1 MKMNKNWL
9 DQKWGAYTIATCSAV
24 VLYLALSHLNLFA
37 KGIHA
42 IYGFVSPV
50 FIGVV
55 IAYVFDP
62 LVVFIHKLFFAKMK
76 SERLARDLS
85 VLITIVFVILMF
97 VVLLAGLIP
106 QMANS
111 MVVLYN
117 NLGTYAASIQG
128 FLQAAGKGSNLIDI
142 SSITSF
148 FENMINNLTKS
159 IPNNMDE
166 IINTSF
172 SIGKNAFDLII
183 GFIMAIYF
191 LIDKKGMLSGIS
203 RLLKAIL
210 PEKRYRESADF
221 FHRCNRI
228 LIRFIICDLLDG
240 LIIGVANGI
249 FMTVMGM
256 PYVILTSVVV
266 GVTNLAPTFGPI
278 VGGVIGGFIL
288 VLVNPWYALWFI
300 IFTII
305 LQTCDGYV
313 IKPKLF
319 GDSLGVPAVWILISI
334 IVGGRI
340 FGVAGVLLAIPF
352 AAIFDYVFREIIWVR
367 INRKKSEESVKGEV

>member
-62 LVVFIHKLFFAKMK
+62 LVVFIHKHFFAKMK

-142 SSITSF
+142 SRITSF

-183 GFIMAIYF
+183 GFILAIYF

-203 RLLKAIL
+203 REA
-210 PEKRYRESADF
+210 
-221 FHRCNRI
+221 
-228 LIRFIICDLLDG
+228 LI
-240 LIIGVANGI
+240 N
-249 FMTVMGM
+249 
-256 PYVILTSVVV
+256 
-266 GVTNLAPTFGPI
+266 
-278 VGGVIGGFIL
+278 
-288 VLVNPWYALWFI
+288 
-300 IFTII
+300 
-305 LQTCDGYV
+305 
-313 IKPKLF
+313 
-319 GDSLGVPAVWILISI
+319 
-334 IVGGRI
+334 
-340 FGVAGVLLAIPF
+340 
-352 AAIFDYVFREIIWVR
+352 
-367 INRKKSEESVKGEV
+367 